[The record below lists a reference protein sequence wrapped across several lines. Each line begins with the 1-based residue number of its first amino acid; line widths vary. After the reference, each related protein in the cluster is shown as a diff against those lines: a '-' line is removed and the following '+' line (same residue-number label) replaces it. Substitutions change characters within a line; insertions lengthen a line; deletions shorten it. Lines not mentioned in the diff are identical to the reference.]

1 MFRALFSIY
10 RPLFATTIVY
20 MLQSS
25 EYNVSNYLKWF
36 LRTND
41 FSKVM
46 YRRHLVKTKPAKML
60 LNAFVLGVFLQ
71 VVVSGY
77 LFYRTIHIHHSIT
90 GSVIVAA
97 FLLSAPIAWAY
108 LITVP
113 LFLGRWL
120 IIKPRNWWITWGSK
134 TIFANHPAT
143 KIAVAGSYGK
153 TTVKELLVTVLS
165 EGKKVAATPGNK
177 NVPSEHAK
185 FARKLK
191 GDEEILIIE
200 YGEGAPGDV
209 PKFARITRP
218 NVGVITGLAPAH
230 LDKYKTLHRAGT
242 DIFGLADYL
251 KGEQVYVNGECD
263 ELKPFV
269 KEKYHLYSNKGVLD
283 WKVSDIKSSLD
294 GVSFKMANLNETLSL
309 KSDLVGQHQIS
320 SLVLVAALAY
330 QLGLSKAQI
339 EKGVSKTKPF
349 EHRMQPQKVD
359 GAWVI
364 DDTYNGNIEGMKA
377 GLALLKE
384 LPAKRKIYVTPGLV
398 DQGSET
404 MRVHHEL
411 GKTIVKTDPDMTVLM
426 RNSVTDY
433 ILTGL
438 KEDGY
443 GGELLIE
450 DDPLNFYT
458 NLSQFVATGDLV
470 LMQNDWPDNYN

>member
-1 MFRALFSIY
+1 
-10 RPLFATTIVY
+10 
-20 MLQSS
+20 MLQAT
-25 EYNVSNYLKWF
+25 EYDVTEYLKWF
-36 LRTND
+36 WRTND

-46 YRRHLVKTKPAKML
+46 YRRQLVKTKPAKML
-60 LNAFVLGVFLQ
+60 LSAFRAGIFLHI
-71 VVVSGY
+71 VASGY
-77 LFYRTIHIHHSIT
+77 LFYRAIHIHHSVS
-90 GSVIVAA
+90 GVVVAAA
-97 FLLSAPIAWAY
+97 FLLSAPIIWAY
-108 LITVP
+108 LVTVP

-120 IIKPRNWWITWGSK
+120 IIKPRNWWITWRSK
-134 TIFANHPAT
+134 AIFANHTAT
-143 KIAVAGSYGK
+143 KVAVAGSYGK

-209 PKFARITRP
+209 PKFARITKP
-218 NVGVITGLAPAH
+218 NIGVITGLAPAH

-251 KGEQVYVNGECD
+251 KEEQVYVNGECD

-269 KEKYHLYSNKGVLD
+269 KGKYHLYSNKGVLD
-283 WKVSDIKSSLD
+283 WKVSDIKNSLD
-294 GVSFKMANLNETLSL
+294 GVGFKMTSSDETLDL
-309 KSDLVGQHQIS
+309 KSDLVGQHQIG
-320 SLVLVAALAY
+320 SLVLVTALAY
-330 QLGLSKAQI
+330 KLGLTKTQI
-339 EKGVSKTKPF
+339 ENGVAKTKPF
-349 EHRMQPQKVD
+349 EHRMQPQKVG

-364 DDTYNGNIEGMKA
+364 DDTYNGNIEGMKV

-404 MRVHHEL
+404 TRVHHEL
-411 GKTIVKTDPDMTVLM
+411 GKTIAKTDPDMTVLM
-426 RNSVTDY
+426 KNSVTDY
-433 ILTGL
+433 ILDGL

-443 GGELLIE
+443 KGELLIE

-458 NLSQFVATGDLV
+458 NLNQFVATGDLV